1 MHTVPLSKSLGVE
14 LPEFDI
20 KQPCSPRE
28 QATLRR
34 LFCEHHLLLVRGQA
48 VTAEDQ
54 HRFVGYFGPI
64 HEVANGN
71 DGTYVT
77 NRGGHPTGAGTGKV
91 PGRLLWHSDG
101 VYGPQP
107 GIATSLWG
115 QEVWPDSV
123 PTGFANAA
131 RAFERL
137 PEGLCRRIEG
147 LHAVFLRDLDVERT
161 DHRLREAEIR
171 CHAPGRFTRHVHP
184 VVWQMPH
191 TNQKVLLINELM
203 TSHIVELPPEEG
215 EALIQ
220 ELFSRMYAA
229 DNVYTHYWQ
238 SNDLII
244 WDNQALQHCRPVM
257 GDVPRHLRRLA
268 IDGWYTDEGLLEWRA
283 SAYGAANVPPEAL
296 VR

>member
-1 MHTVPLSKSLGVE
+1 VAVYANLSCAGFGGLVMHTVRLSNALGVE
-14 LPEFDI
+14 LRDFDV
-20 KQPCSPRE
+20 KQPCSPEE

-34 LFCEHHLLLVRGQA
+34 LFCEHHLLLVRGQP

-54 HRFVGYFGPI
+54 HRFVGSFGPI

-77 NRGGHPTGAGTGKV
+77 NRGGRPTGAGTGKV

-123 PTGFANAA
+123 PTWFANAA

-137 PEGLCRRIEG
+137 PEALRRRLEG

-161 DHRLREAEIR
+161 DHRFREAEVR
-171 CHAPGRFTRHVHP
+171 RDAPPGRFTRHVHP
-184 VVWQMPH
+184 VVWQTPH
-191 TNQKVLLINELM
+191 SDQKVLLVNELM
-203 TSHIVELPPEEG
+203 TSHIVGLPAEEG

-220 ELFSRMYAA
+220 ELFYRMYAD
-229 DNVYTHYWQ
+229 DNVYTHY
-238 SNDLII
+238 
-244 WDNQALQHCRPVM
+244 
-257 GDVPRHLRRLA
+257 
-268 IDGWYTDEGLLEWRA
+268 
-283 SAYGAANVPPEAL
+283 
-296 VR
+296 

>member
-1 MHTVPLSKSLGVE
+1 MQTVPLSDALGVE
-14 LPEFDI
+14 LRDFDV
-20 KQPCSPRE
+20 KQPCSPGE

-34 LFCEHHLLLVRGQA
+34 LFCEHHLLLVRGQQ

-54 HRFVGYFGPI
+54 HQFVSYFGPI
-64 HEVANGN
+64 HQVANGN
-71 DGTYVT
+71 EGTYVT
-77 NRGGHPTGAGTGKV
+77 NRGGRPTGAGTGRE

-123 PTGFANAA
+123 PTLFANAA

-137 PEGLCRRIEG
+137 PEALRRRVEG

-161 DHRLREAEIR
+161 DHRLREEEIPR
-171 CHAPGRFTRHVHP
+171 DAPGRFTRQEHP
-184 VVWQMPH
+184 VVWQLPH
-191 TNQKVLLINELM
+191 SDQKVLLVNELM
-203 TSHIVELPPEEG
+203 TSHIIELPPDKG

-220 ELFSRMYAA
+220 DLFAHMYA
-229 DNVYTHYWQ
+229 DGNVYTHYWQ

-268 IDGWYTDEGLLEWRA
+268 IDGWYTDDGLLEWRA